1 MTGQELIDYIQ
12 EGKLQDRHFF
22 IDVEGYFS
30 TIDNVMENEYGD
42 IILSQKGRDVND
54 WKDDKYNLER
64 YFSEW
69 FDIIPKHDA
78 KMLWE
83 DGDRSFLVLASDGS
97 DRYADCFE
105 SCEEIEA
112 TYPDALFG
120 LEYVDDISSEELK
133 EWCNSAAGID
143 NN

>member
-1 MTGQELIDYIQ
+1 MVGTKE
-12 EGKLQDRHFF
+12 
-22 IDVEGYFS
+22 
-30 TIDNVMENEYGD
+30 
-42 IILSQKGRDVND
+42 
-54 WKDDKYNLER
+54 

-83 DGDRSFLVLASDGS
+83 DGDRSFLVLASNGS

-105 SCEEIEA
+105 SWEEIEA

-120 LEYVDDISSEELK
+120 LERNGE
-133 EWCNSAAGID
+133 
-143 NN
+143 

>member
-12 EGKLQDRHFF
+12 ERELQDRHFF
-22 IDVEGYFS
+22 IDVEGYLS
-30 TIDNVMENEYGD
+30 TIDNVMENERGN
-42 IILSQKGRDVND
+42 IILSQEGRNVND

-97 DRYADCFE
+97 NRYADNLE
-105 SCEEIEA
+105 SWEDTET

-120 LEYVDDISSEELK
+120 LEYVDDISSEDLR

>member
-12 EGKLQDRHFF
+12 EEKLQDRHFF

-30 TIDNVMENEYGD
+30 TIDNVIENDCGD
-42 IILSQKGRDVND
+42 IILSQEGRGADD
-54 WKDDKYNLER
+54 YKDDKYNLER

-83 DGDRSFLVLASDGS
+83 DGDGSFLVLASDGT
-97 DRYADCFE
+97 DRYADNFE
-105 SCEEIEA
+105 SWEEIES

-120 LEYVDDISSEELK
+120 LERNGE
-133 EWCNSAAGID
+133 
-143 NN
+143 

>member
-30 TIDNVMENEYGD
+30 TIDNVMENERGD
-42 IILSQKGRDVND
+42 IILSQEGRNVND
-54 WKDDKYNLER
+54 WKDDCYNRER

-69 FDIIPKHDA
+69 FNIIPFSDA

-83 DGDRSFLVLASDGS
+83 DGDRSFSILKSDGT
-97 DRYADCFE
+97 DCYADCFD
-105 SCEEIEA
+105 SWEEIEV

-120 LEYVDDISSEELK
+120 LEYVDDISSEDLK

>member
-1 MTGQELIDYIQ
+1 MVGT
-12 EGKLQDRHFF
+12 K
-22 IDVEGYFS
+22 
-30 TIDNVMENEYGD
+30 
-42 IILSQKGRDVND
+42 K
-54 WKDDKYNLER
+54 

-83 DGDRSFLVLASDGS
+83 DGDRSFLVLSSDGS
-97 DRYADCFE
+97 DRYADCFD
-105 SCEEIEA
+105 SWEEIERS
-112 TYPDALFG
+112 YPDALFG
-120 LEYVDDISSEELK
+120 LEYVDDISLEDLK

>member
-1 MTGQELIDYIQ
+1 MTGQEWIDYIQ
-12 EGKLQDRHFF
+12 EEKLQDRHFF

-30 TIDNVMENEYGD
+30 TIDNVIENDCGD
-42 IILSQKGRDVND
+42 IILSQEGRNVND

-97 DRYADCFE
+97 DRYADNFD
-105 SCEEIEA
+105 SWEEIEA
-112 TYPDALFG
+112 TCPDALFG
-120 LEYVDDISSEELK
+120 LEYVDDISSEDLK
-133 EWCNSAAGID
+133 EWCNSAAGVD

>member
-1 MTGQELIDYIQ
+1 MVGTKE
-12 EGKLQDRHFF
+12 
-22 IDVEGYFS
+22 
-30 TIDNVMENEYGD
+30 
-42 IILSQKGRDVND
+42 
-54 WKDDKYNLER
+54 

-83 DGDRSFLVLASDGS
+83 DGDRSFSILKSDGT
-97 DRYADCFE
+97 DCYAVCFE
-105 SCEEIEA
+105 SWKEIEA

-120 LEYVDDISSEELK
+120 LEYVDDISSEDLK

>member
-1 MTGQELIDYIQ
+1 MVGTKE
-12 EGKLQDRHFF
+12 
-22 IDVEGYFS
+22 
-30 TIDNVMENEYGD
+30 
-42 IILSQKGRDVND
+42 
-54 WKDDKYNLER
+54 

-83 DGDRSFLVLASDGS
+83 DGDRSFSILKKDGT
-97 DRYADCFE
+97 DCYADCFE
-105 SCEEIEA
+105 SWEEIEE

-120 LEYVDDISSEELK
+120 FEYIYDISSEDLK

>member
-1 MTGQELIDYIQ
+1 MRGQELIDYIQ
-12 EGKLQDRHFF
+12 KGELQDRHFF

-54 WKDDKYNLER
+54 WKDDKYNLKR

-83 DGDRSFLVLASDGS
+83 DGDGSFFVLASDGS

-105 SCEEIEA
+105 SWEEIET

-120 LEYVDDISSEELK
+120 LEREVD
-133 EWCNSAAGID
+133 
-143 NN
+143 